1 MSTLSH
7 NLYPSF
13 VRPIPVHLPA
23 LPYRWWAG
31 VQASWHAHRMLRA
44 RQRVLEG
51 MTKAALRDIG
61 MEGRMPTTRHEAGI
75 RLLNSVGPV

>member
-13 VRPIPVHLPA
+13 VRPIPVGLPA

-31 VQASWHAHRMLRA
+31 VQASWQAHQMVRA

-51 MTKAALRDIG
+51 MNKTALRDIG
-61 MEGRMPTTRHEAGI
+61 MEGRMPATRHEAGI
-75 RLLNSVGPV
+75 RLLNSVGPT

>member
-7 NLYPSF
+7 KLYPTF
-13 VRPIPVHLPA
+13 VQPIPVRPPT
-23 LPYRWWAG
+23 LPYRWWAA
-31 VQASWHAHRMLRA
+31 VLASWKAHKMVRA

-51 MTKAALRDIG
+51 MDKAALRDIG

-75 RLLNSVGPV
+75 RLLYSVGPV

>member
-7 NLYPSF
+7 NLYPTF
-13 VRPIPVHLPA
+13 VRSIPIRLPTM
-23 LPYRWWAG
+23 PYRWWAG
-31 VQASWHAHRMLRA
+31 IQASWKAHRMLRA

-51 MTKAALRDIG
+51 MSKAALRDIG

-75 RLLNSVGPV
+75 RLLKSVGPV